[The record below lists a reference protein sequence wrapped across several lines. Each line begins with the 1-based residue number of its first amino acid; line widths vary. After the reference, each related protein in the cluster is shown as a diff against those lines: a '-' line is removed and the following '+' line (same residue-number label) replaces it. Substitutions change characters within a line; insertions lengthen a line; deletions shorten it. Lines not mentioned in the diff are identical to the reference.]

1 MAESDTLDLTNLPRF
16 LVHLE
21 ERRPGFAAL
30 PRQLLDA
37 GWQVQ
42 SFWGPVQMDVWSLR
56 LRRDELAV
64 IFGIE
69 RGVADGGAVVD
80 ERAPTVVDDDAL
92 HVLDLI
98 GVDVDDPAGDYLLVF
113 RQLINWP
120 IDADGN
126 RRPFAAIPDHVSRL
140 TDNPWRTLARRV
152 RAFESDLVA
161 FARDEDAR
169 SPRQQ
174 PTLIDGGD
182 LIDPA
187 TGEVLY

>member
-30 PRQLLDA
+30 ARQLLDA

-69 RGVADGGAVVD
+69 RGVADGVQLGTAFLLCPESSTD
-80 ERAPTVVDDDAL
+80 SGYREALKSASDGQTVLTSAISGRPARCLVNGWREINDPLLIPAYPVAYAAGKAL
-92 HVLDLI
+92 
-98 GVDVDDPAGDYLLVF
+98 AS
-113 RQLINWP
+113 
-120 IDADGN
+120 
-126 RRPFAAIPDHVSRL
+126 AA
-140 TDNPWRTLARRV
+140 
-152 RAFESDLVA
+152 
-161 FARDEDAR
+161 
-169 SPRQQ
+169 
-174 PTLIDGGD
+174 
-182 LIDPA
+182 
-187 TGEVLY
+187 

>member
-30 PRQLLDA
+30 ARQLLDA

-69 RGVADGGAVVD
+69 RGVA
-80 ERAPTVVDDDAL
+80 
-92 HVLDLI
+92 
-98 GVDVDDPAGDYLLVF
+98 
-113 RQLINWP
+113 
-120 IDADGN
+120 
-126 RRPFAAIPDHVSRL
+126 
-140 TDNPWRTLARRV
+140 
-152 RAFESDLVA
+152 AFEPVREMLIKVLRFSVDWLG
-161 FARDEDAR
+161 FA
-169 SPRQQ
+169 
-174 PTLIDGGD
+174 
-182 LIDPA
+182 
-187 TGEVLY
+187 